1 MAKKINPG
9 SFRAIL
15 TLLRPGKQERDEMGG
30 LKEREYK
37 ESIVIRALKRDKT
50 TTYKQVIG
58 DYVTVDTV
66 YFVANDIMSVYPID
80 NEWRLKYDGAVY
92 LINHIT
98 RLDDSAPCYM
108 EIEATKIGG
117 GGVI

>member
-1 MAKKINPG
+1 MARKINPG
-9 SFRAIL
+9 SFNVFL
-15 TLLRPGKQERDEMGG
+15 TLLRPSKQERDEMGG
-30 LKEREYK
+30 LKDRQYK
-37 ESIVIRALKRDKT
+37 ESIVLKALKRDKS

-66 YFVANDIMSVYPID
+66 YFIANDIMSVYPID

-98 RLDDSAPCYM
+98 RLDDEPPYYM

-117 GGVI
+117 GGII